1 MRESL
6 RRFCLAVQAA
16 FGPTYMRRPTAADMT
31 ALLERSQ
38 SLGWPGM
45 LWSIDCCHLAWK
57 NCPKAWAGQYQGKE
71 GRPTV
76 ILEAIADTYGRI
88 WHCFFGMPGANNDI
102 NVLDNSPLLFDA
114 IHGPVV
120 YI

>member
-1 MRESL
+1 M
-6 RRFCLAVQAA
+6 
-16 FGPTYMRRPTAADMT
+16 
-31 ALLERSQ
+31 
-38 SLGWPGM
+38 LG
-45 LWSIDCCHLAWK
+45 SIDCCHLAWK

>member
-1 MRESL
+1 
-6 RRFCLAVQAA
+6 
-16 FGPTYMRRPTAADMT
+16 MRRPTAADMT

-45 LWSIDCCHLAWK
+45 LGSIDCCHLAWK